1 MIISPPFLPVR
12 NAQASDDSYLDTAM
26 PEQEVGR
33 YPISNKL
40 SWHGGIHLTA
50 PSRGNGREPAR
61 AIADGTVV
69 YVRPPTP
76 RPDTA
81 AEREAHALGYNGW
94 TDDGCIVILHSTEIG
109 AHVDGAGVE
118 IRFYS
123 IYVHL
128 STILSSIQP
137 GQKILRKTEL
147 GSAGMFEG
155 IANSLHFEVIC
166 DDINLKRMIGRDI
179 GTIDIQKNGRTDVV
193 FGEMYFRL
201 PAGTTVYSERPALNQ
216 THGLNGVELTEE
228 LFIGIKYHRGDLQT
242 NSYRSDGTT
251 LPPLP
256 TESGAE
262 YNIYRDADR
271 IVQSYRNAHAATV
284 PAHSA
289 TYELLRYGRI
299 IGPDALTP
307 EHTPHWRRISTTT
320 GPFWANLN
328 ATDTCK
334 FSDGDAPHWAG
345 WHLVEDSTGGDS
357 RCSVSTLRRLLDSNG
372 DGINT
377 EAESERRLNQETI
390 KKFLRRLICKVPTE
404 WHRASV
410 ASRWAWLKVEG
421 PGDARHA
428 NSLTSG
434 TYLTEATFPAFQRYA
449 EALCFWEEANMDFP
463 SSHWHFHPKE
473 FIRLHRQNG
482 WLSDSE
488 FKEIYP
494 ERRTPKSTRDTYRT
508 ALNLVARKYMYSQT
522 PVRLAHFL
530 GQGAIES
537 EWMQNMQEKSMI
549 GRLEGN
555 NLFGTRLNPAS
566 SILESQLGHW
576 YGAAAGEEDAW
587 YRSNKYNSRGG
598 LIASSYN
605 WRNGN
610 LGDPHAQQFRGRGF
624 KQLTG
629 LINYSLYWVYR
640 GWLNESSFDDRWWT
654 DTQYIAR
661 NPTRM
666 RARPPVVDD
675 PQRATSTPFNC
686 MDTGGWYLVG
696 MRPSVMRLID
706 DDNPLSA
713 PTHADLV
720 AERALSFSVTEAI
733 NGGRIQADDRL
744 RETRNAKSILL

>member
-1 MIISPPFLPVR
+1 
-12 NAQASDDSYLDTAM
+12 
-26 PEQEVGR
+26 
-33 YPISNKL
+33 
-40 SWHGGIHLTA
+40 
-50 PSRGNGREPAR
+50 
-61 AIADGTVV
+61 
-69 YVRPPTP
+69 
-76 RPDTA
+76 
-81 AEREAHALGYNGW
+81 
-94 TDDGCIVILHSTEIG
+94 
-109 AHVDGAGVE
+109 
-118 IRFYS
+118 
-123 IYVHL
+123 
-128 STILSSIQP
+128 
-137 GQKILRKTEL
+137 
-147 GSAGMFEG
+147 
-155 IANSLHFEVIC
+155 
-166 DDINLKRMIGRDI
+166 
-179 GTIDIQKNGRTDVV
+179 
-193 FGEMYFRL
+193 
-201 PAGTTVYSERPALNQ
+201 
-216 THGLNGVELTEE
+216 
-228 LFIGIKYHRGDLQT
+228 
-242 NSYRSDGTT
+242 
-251 LPPLP
+251 
-256 TESGAE
+256 
-262 YNIYRDADR
+262 
-271 IVQSYRNAHAATV
+271 
-284 PAHSA
+284 
-289 TYELLRYGRI
+289 
-299 IGPDALTP
+299 
-307 EHTPHWRRISTTT
+307 
-320 GPFWANLN
+320 
-328 ATDTCK
+328 
-334 FSDGDAPHWAG
+334 
-345 WHLVEDSTGGDS
+345 
-357 RCSVSTLRRLLDSNG
+357 
-372 DGINT
+372 
-377 EAESERRLNQETI
+377 
-390 KKFLRRLICKVPTE
+390 
-404 WHRASV
+404 
-410 ASRWAWLKVEG
+410 
-421 PGDARHA
+421 
-428 NSLTSG
+428 
-434 TYLTEATFPAFQRYA
+434 
-449 EALCFWEEANMDFP
+449 
-463 SSHWHFHPKE
+463 
-473 FIRLHRQNG
+473 
-482 WLSDSE
+482 
-488 FKEIYP
+488 
-494 ERRTPKSTRDTYRT
+494 
-508 ALNLVARKYMYSQT
+508 MYSQM